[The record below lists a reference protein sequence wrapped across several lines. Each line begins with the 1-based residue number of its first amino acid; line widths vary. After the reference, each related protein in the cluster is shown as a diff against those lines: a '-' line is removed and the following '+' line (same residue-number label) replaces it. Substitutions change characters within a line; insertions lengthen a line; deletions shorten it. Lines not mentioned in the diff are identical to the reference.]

1 MHSALPHS
9 WSVRRKLFAGA
20 LLTSLVAVLLTGAS
34 LFVYDLHG
42 YRTTTST
49 DLAIQAEL
57 LGHATAAAL
66 EFDDRAVANQN
77 LSFLAVR
84 PTVRR
89 AAVYQPGGE
98 LFATY
103 SRADLRG
110 LKPPAQMPALGIAI
124 EGDRVTVSHRIAGNS
139 GTLGTVY
146 LEADLGM
153 GQRIASYAAITF
165 AVALA
170 ALGVALLLSARLQ
183 SGITRPIAAIS
194 DVAHRVVAKRDYAV
208 RAIRT
213 TDDEIGT
220 LVDAFNEMLSE
231 IEARTAAIERSRD
244 EIAQL
249 NTDLESRVRERTMQ
263 LEDSNLRLQAAD
275 IAKSRFLSTMSH
287 EIRTPMN
294 GVLGMLELLSLT
306 ALDPQQRVT
315 LNIVQDSGRS
325 LLRIIDDILDF
336 SKIEAGK
343 LEVRPEVSSIPKI
356 VAAVVGIYS
365 GNASSKALTIRSR
378 VDSRIS
384 PAVRVD
390 PLRLQQILNNL
401 VSNAIKFTA
410 KGFVEIRAEL
420 VERTDN
426 TDVVR
431 FSVQDTGIGISPE
444 GQARLFEPFAQA
456 GGEVTRVFGG
466 TGLGLSISRRLASL
480 MDGTIEME
488 SELDKGTTMI
498 LTLPLPIANA
508 DELPQ
513 PGAAPEGESSRAAT
527 LERREAPTVEEAE
540 REGTLV
546 LVVDDH
552 PINRLVLM
560 RQVTVLGYATET
572 ANDGREAL
580 EKWQS
585 GRFKLVITDCNMPEM
600 DGYELARAI
609 RAMEKRPARTT
620 IIACTANALR
630 GEAENCF
637 AAGMDDYVSKPVEI
651 SRLLAKLDQWLPLP
665 DRRAARPP
673 RRDPPPIDAVPV
685 DLSVLA
691 ELAGGDTDLEKQ
703 VLAEFKAFNDAD
715 VGHLSAALQVRDAQQ
730 VVQFAH
736 RIKGASRT
744 LGANALAEVC
754 GRLEAA
760 AREGDWGKIDA
771 NERVLRLEAARL
783 AAYLAKMM
791 A

>member
-1 MHSALPHS
+1 MSRVFTNS
-9 WSVRRKLFAGA
+9 WSVRRKLFASA
-20 LLTSLVAVLLTGAS
+20 LVTCLVAVLLTGAS
-34 LFVYDLHG
+34 LFAYDLHT

-49 DLAIQAEL
+49 DLGIQAEL
-57 LGHATAAAL
+57 LGHATSAAL
-66 EFDDRAVANQN
+66 EFNDRAVANEN

-89 AAVYQPGGE
+89 AAIYEQGGRV
-98 LFATY
+98 FATY
-103 SRADLRG
+103 NRADLRG
-110 LKPPAQMPALGIAI
+110 VPVPAVPPIAGVAI
-124 EGDRVTVSHRIAGNS
+124 DGDRVVVTRRIAGDNQ
-139 GTLGTVY
+139 TLGTVF

-153 GQRIASYAAITF
+153 GQRIASYAGIMLAVTL
-165 AVALA
+165 VALA
-170 ALGVALLLSARLQ
+170 AALLLSARLQ

-194 DVAHRVVAKRDYAV
+194 DVAHQVIAKRDYAV
-208 RAIRT
+208 RATRT

-220 LVDAFNEMLSE
+220 LVDALNEMLSE
-231 IEARTAAIERSRD
+231 IQARTASLEKSRD
-244 EIAQL
+244 EITQL
-249 NTDLESRVRERTMQ
+249 NTELERRVRERTAQ

-306 ALDPQQRVT
+306 TLDPQQRVT

-343 LEVRPEVSSIPKI
+343 LEVRPEVASIPKV

-378 VDSRIS
+378 VDPQIS
-384 PAVRVD
+384 PAVLVD

-401 VSNAIKFTA
+401 VSNAIKFTS
-410 KGFVEIRAEL
+410 KGFVEIRADL
-420 VERTDN
+420 VERRGAVE
-426 TDVVR
+426 VVR

-444 GQARLFEPFAQA
+444 GQAKLFEPFAQA
-456 GGEVTRVFGG
+456 GNAARVFGG

-480 MDGTIEME
+480 MDGSITME
-488 SELDKGTTMI
+488 SEIGKGTTMI
-498 LTLPLPIANA
+498 LTLPMPVASA
-508 DELPQ
+508 EELPQ
-513 PGAAPEGESSRAAT
+513 AAAQVESTRDAT
-527 LERREAPTVEEAE
+527 LGRREAPTIEEAE

-560 RQVTVLGYATET
+560 RQVTLLGYATET

-580 EKWQS
+580 EKWKS
-585 GRFKLVITDCNMPEM
+585 GRFPLVITDCNMPEM
-600 DGYELARAI
+600 DGYELARSI
-609 RAMEKRPARTT
+609 RALERPPARTA

-637 AAGMDDYVSKPVEI
+637 AAGMDDYISKPVEI
-651 SRLLAKLDQWLPLP
+651 SRLRTKMDQWLPLP
-665 DRRAARPP
+665 GHSPARALRRNTAPAEAPAVDRTVLAGLSGGDAELEKEALAQFKAVNDVDLGLLSTAIAAR
-673 RRDPPPIDAVPV
+673 
-685 DLSVLA
+685 
-691 ELAGGDTDLEKQ
+691 
-703 VLAEFKAFNDAD
+703 D
-715 VGHLSAALQVRDAQQ
+715 VQR
-730 VVQFAH
+730 VVQVAH

-744 LGANALAEVC
+744 MGAAPLAEVC

-760 AREGDWGKIDA
+760 GRAEDWEQIRA
-771 NERVLRLEAARL
+771 NDPALRREAARL
-783 AAYLAKMM
+783 DAYLAAML